1 MQGHLY
7 ATSSIRLRTPQP
19 PNRNTPF
26 QETLFWMFFV
36 SWLSPFS
43 FRQYSSFEKVQLN
56 YCDHPVVAMTSVKT
70 GERMGAGRAQGM
82 Q

>member
-1 MQGHLY
+1 LC

-26 QETLFWMFFV
+26 QETLFWMFSV

-43 FRQYSSFEKVQLN
+43 FRQYSSFEKV
-56 YCDHPVVAMTSVKT
+56 
-70 GERMGAGRAQGM
+70 
-82 Q
+82 